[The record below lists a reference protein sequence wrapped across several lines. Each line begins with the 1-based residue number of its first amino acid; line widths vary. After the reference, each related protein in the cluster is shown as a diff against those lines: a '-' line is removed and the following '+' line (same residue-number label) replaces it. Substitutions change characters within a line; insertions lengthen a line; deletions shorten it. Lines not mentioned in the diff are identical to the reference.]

1 MDEQVVKLRKE
12 LLTMCWYM
20 RGGITYDEAVFLCQA
35 DRQSISEIISD
46 NFPIKSKNFKKIYSG
61 KSTNDLANSDRY
73 KVSLYLRLFD

>member
-46 NFPIKSKNFKKIYSG
+46 NLETTKKSQMPF
-61 KSTNDLANSDRY
+61 
-73 KVSLYLRLFD
+73 F